1 MPFHFSDR
9 WQDSD
14 PTPNALTEAI
24 AARKKSGQPIFD
36 LTASNPTQCGI
47 VYPDWTSLLNQSSV
61 QTYDPHPQG
70 NLKAREA
77 IAQYYAER
85 SERVAPYDLFL
96 TAGTSE
102 GYAHLFKLLC
112 DPGDEVLVSS
122 PSYPLLETLASLE
135 GIQIRS
141 YFDLTSLKANLTE
154 RTRAIFLVQ
163 PNNPTGHVLS
173 KNDADYLVHIAEEKG
188 LALVVDE
195 VFADFL
201 YNSNILP
208 LLHSK
213 KSLVFTLNGLSK
225 LLGLPQLKLA
235 WIHVDGETSLKARA
249 KKHLEW
255 ICDAYLSVSTA
266 SQAACPE
273 LLERRLDFQ
282 IPIQERLETNLSTLR
297 EVAKANPQIE
307 PLWPQGGWCIPV
319 RCKGVEDDEAFA
331 LELLEKHGVLVHPG
345 YFFDF
350 EEEDV
355 VVLSLLIEP
364 TVFREGLARLLPFG
378 K

>member
-141 YFDLTSLKANLTE
+141 YFDLKSLKANLTE

-266 SQAACPE
+266 S
-273 LLERRLDFQ
+273 
-282 IPIQERLETNLSTLR
+282 
-297 EVAKANPQIE
+297 
-307 PLWPQGGWCIPV
+307 
-319 RCKGVEDDEAFA
+319 
-331 LELLEKHGVLVHPG
+331 
-345 YFFDF
+345 
-350 EEEDV
+350 
-355 VVLSLLIEP
+355 
-364 TVFREGLARLLPFG
+364 
-378 K
+378 

>member
-141 YFDLTSLKANLTE
+141 YFDLKSLKANLTE

-297 EVAKANPQIE
+297 EVAKANPQLE